1 MMAAAPEGVDALP
14 MKRQGAVVRKKTAI
28 SQVLLMEL

>member
-1 MMAAAPEGVDALP
+1 MMAAAPEGDDALIL
-14 MKRQGAVVRKKTAI
+14 KRQGAVVRNKTAI